1 MSSERVIS
9 TRRAILM
16 AAAGLPVIGAMLL
29 PKRAEAAGTTPQA
42 SVKYRPQPNGAAR
55 CGLCNYFIAGASPTA
70 AGQCKV
76 VAGSISPTGWCQ
88 LFAAKHT

>member
-1 MSSERVIS
+1 MSSERVLS
-9 TRRAILM
+9 TRRAILL
-16 AAAGLPVIGAMLL
+16 AAAGVPVVGALLL
-29 PKRAEAAGTTPQA
+29 PQAAQAAGTTPQA
-42 SVKYRPQPNGAAR
+42 AVKYRPQPNGAAR

-88 LFAAKHT
+88 LFAAKHS